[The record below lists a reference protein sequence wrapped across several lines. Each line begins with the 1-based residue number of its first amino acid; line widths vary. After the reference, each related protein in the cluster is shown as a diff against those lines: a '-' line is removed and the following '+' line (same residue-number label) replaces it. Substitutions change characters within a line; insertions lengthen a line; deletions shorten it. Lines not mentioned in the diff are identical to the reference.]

1 MFAKSFIASA
11 SVELM
16 RFITILEDKLGK
28 KAEKIYMDMQPG
40 DVLITYADISDLE
53 KDIGFRPDTSIEEG
67 LAKFVKWFQEY
78 YKIDQ

>member
-1 MFAKSFIASA
+1 
-11 SVELM
+11 M
-16 RFITILEDKLGK
+16 RFITILEDQLGI

-53 KDIGFRPDTSIEEG
+53 KDIGFRPVTSIEEG
-67 LAKFVKWFQEY
+67 LAKFVKWFKEY